1 MYRNYKILSTYSL
14 PALLTPLPF
23 IPLST
28 TKITGSN
35 TEAANGAKSFSYTI
49 Y

>member
-23 IPLST
+23 ILLST
-28 TKITGSN
+28 AKITGCN
-35 TEAANGAKSFSYTI
+35 NEAANDAKNFSYTI
-49 Y
+49 